1 MSEAYDPREEGEAAE
16 RAASPAPEGP
26 TVDLDE
32 DAADLGEAGEP
43 GEGGEPDQ
51 VDQAGEAGLDSGAF
65 PGEAAAETAEQ
76 VPADDRSPDELRA
89 ALADTEQR
97 LEQYVDHLKR
107 ERAEFENY
115 RKRAARE
122 RQEAMERGEE
132 QLVERLL
139 SVLDNFGLA
148 LEAANRSEDEG
159 LAKGVQMVHSE
170 LVSALTESGLEEVP
184 GEGAPFDPEIHEA
197 MMSEESEEALSEPV
211 VSEVF
216 RPGYRFKGRVLRP
229 ASVKVARSETME

>member
-1 MSEAYDPREEGEAAE
+1 MSAAYDPREEGEAAD

-32 DAADLGEAGEP
+32 DAVDLGEADDLGEAGDLGETGDLGEAGEATDA
-43 GEGGEPDQ
+43 GGE
-51 VDQAGEAGLDSGAF
+51 ATE
-65 PGEAAAETAEQ
+65 E
-76 VPADDRSPDELRA
+76 VPADDRSPEELQA

-139 SVLDNFGLA
+139 PVLDNFGLA

-159 LAKGVQMVHSE
+159 LAKGVQMVHTE

-184 GEGAPFDPEIHEA
+184 GEGAAFDPEIHEA

-211 VSEVF
+211 VTEVF

>member
-1 MSEAYDPREEGEAAE
+1 MSEAYEPREEGEAAE
-16 RAASPAPEGP
+16 RAASPPEGP

-32 DAADLGEAGEP
+32 DAADLGEADEAGVDP
-43 GEGGEPDQ
+43 GEVAD
-51 VDQAGEAGLDSGAF
+51 EA
-65 PGEAAAETAEQ
+65 TAEAIEEEG
-76 VPADDRSPDELRA
+76 PPLDERSPEELRA
-89 ALADTEQR
+89 ALADTQQR
-97 LEQYVDHLKR
+97 LDEYVDHLRR
-107 ERAEFENY
+107 ERAEFENF

-148 LEAANRSEDEG
+148 LEAASKSEDEG

-170 LVSALTESGLEEVP
+170 LVSALSQSGLEEIP
-184 GEGAPFDPEIHEA
+184 GEGTTFDPEVHEA
-197 MMSEESEEALSEPV
+197 MMSEETSEPLSEPV
-211 VSEVF
+211 VTQVL

-229 ASVKVARSETME
+229 ASVKVARSEQME